1 MATLDS
7 SNIVNNNVIQTDDL
21 LQLYNALSYPGAS
34 PQYLVEIS
42 GSLEGTA
49 SFAES
54 ASFALNGGGGGGAVT
69 QIIQGSNI
77 SISPN
82 TGIGN
87 VTINALGGGGD
98 AFPYTGG
105 FLVPAIV
112 TGSLMVNGTSSGQNH
127 ALIVTG
133 SMIVAA
139 GAITGNLQGTST
151 TASYVSMSQT
161 ASYVSM
167 SQTASYV
174 SMSQTASFVFN
185 ADTSSKINVLANNS
199 GVSNLPIVFASSNT
213 AGTQQLQ
220 FDNVSPGPTIN
231 PSLDAISA
239 TSFTGSLFGQATQAT
254 NATSS
259 ITASRANTIDTINS
273 SNNSNFYPSFTQ
285 ASATTPALPLF
296 QSNLNLIVNPSTGFL
311 KIPNSFSTTISS
323 SIISSSTGFTGSSS
337 GFSSQTLK
345 TVKLKTTKNTTSPNP
360 NVLTFVDSNNSSLIA
375 ETVNT
380 NLNLRYIPSTA
391 KLQITGSVSASSFTG
406 SLTGSASSA
415 SLATLSDISP
425 ISNQVKTI
433 TDATNAVHYLT
444 FVDSDNPSSIEE
456 VVRTNTRLRFNP
468 SIAQLHLPSN
478 TILSASSFT
487 GSLTGSAPH
496 ANFTLNT
503 ISAPTASS
511 ANNSTYAKNSIF
523 LKTTSSTDTTAH
535 YLTFVDS
542 NNSPYAYETLK
553 SHPSFKYIPSTATLE
568 LVPSGFGPT
577 SGIFSSFS
585 GSLNGTASSSPT
597 AITADT
603 ASITTRTTEFNSSP
617 SGGISAAGEVYY
629 VPEGRDVGVIWNNTN
644 PHASTIYLN
653 TSSAK
658 LGDQV
663 KIFSTTYDLPS
674 PGGGGSAQAKGQ
686 VRIKCS
692 GSTTPNTRIIVTGCT
707 GNPSAHRVCTQ
718 KIDSTTPR
726 KNDNFYFHWICVSGS
741 DGSTGT
747 TNRTTWQL
755 VEYSALGSTPLE
767 NNTWILYPSYLETF
781 AN

>member
-49 SFAES
+49 SFAETC
-54 ASFALNGGGGGGAVT
+54 SFALNGGGGGGAVT
-69 QIIQGSNI
+69 SIIAGTGI
-77 SISPN
+77 TISPN

-87 VTINALGGGGD
+87 VTITSIGGGGSG
-98 AFPYTGG
+98 FPYTGG

-259 ITASRANTIDTINS
+259 ITASRANTIDIN
-273 SNNSNFYPSFTQ
+273 NNISPIQHYLTFVDAPNTLLTPEILYTNDSLKFT
-285 ASATTPALPLF
+285 
-296 QSNLNLIVNPSTGFL
+296 PSTGIL
-311 KIPNSFSTTISS
+311 TTTILSAS
-323 SIISSSTGFTGSSS
+323 SITASSVSASSFTGSLLGTASHAS
-337 GFSSQTLK
+337 NADK
-345 TVKLKTTKNTTSPNP
+345 TFTTSSTATTAHY
-360 NVLTFVDSNNSSLIA
+360 LTFVDSDNNPGQY

-406 SLTGSASSA
+406 SLLGTASHAVNASSA
-415 SLATLSDISP
+415 TTSTTA
-425 ISNQVKTI
+425 NQVKTI
-433 TDATNAVHYLT
+433 TNATNAFNYLT
-444 FVDSDNPSSIEE
+444 FVDSDNASSDSE
-456 VVRTNTRLRFNP
+456 VVKTNSKLRFNP
-468 SIAQLHLPSN
+468 STA
-478 TILSASSFT
+478 ILQITGSVSASSFT
-487 GSLTGSAPH
+487 GSLLGTASYA
-496 ANFTLNT
+496 LNT
-503 ISAPTASS
+503 PTASYALS
-511 ANNSTYAKNSIF
+511 AITASSSTTSYSASKI
-523 LKTTSSTDTTAH
+523 LTTSSTAAGSH
-535 YLTFVDS
+535 YLTFVED
-542 NNSPYAYETLK
+542 NNTTNTATYETVKTNTNIGVQL
-553 SHPSFKYIPSTATLE
+553 SPIPVLFIQGTVSAS
-568 LVPSGFGPT
+568 VFQGN
-577 SGIFSSFS
+577 
-585 GSLNGTASSSPT
+585 LNGTAT
-597 AITADT
+597 NAINATNAET
-603 ASITTRTTEFNSSP
+603 SSITLSTTRWYTMNN
-617 SGGISAAGEVYY
+617 AGAI
-629 VPEGRDVGVIWNNTN
+629 PGGRDVGVVFDYTGHTTDKILE
-644 PHASTIYLN
+644 LN
-653 TSSAK
+653 TSS
-658 LGDQV
+658 LPLIQSYTGDQV
-663 KIFSTTYDLPS
+663 RIATRGTYSNGGRIVVTT
-674 PGGGGSAQAKGQ
+674 
-686 VRIKCS
+686 
-692 GSTTPNTRIIVTGCT
+692 TGA
-707 GNPSAHRVCTQ
+707 S
-718 KIDSTTPR
+718 S
-726 KNDNFYFHWICVSGS
+726 VSGS
-741 DGSTGT
+741 IIVPGITANPSTKSNVRSNEATINNSQSSWKFICVKGGHKAI
-747 TNRTTWQL
+747 WQL
-755 VEYSALGSTPLE
+755 VNYIDKQSVTNG
-767 NNTWILYPSYLETF
+767 TWNLDAYL
-781 AN
+781 